1 MHVLAL
7 SGSLRTGSHSTELLR
22 RAAAAAPDD
31 VDVVLYKG
39 LKEIPPYDADD
50 DLPGDQ
56 PAAVERFKAALAGAD
71 AVLVATPE
79 YNHSIPGV
87 LKNAL
92 DWASRPILDS
102 PVRNTPVAVLSSSTG
117 MFGGVWA
124 AAETRKVLGAL
135 GARVLEETVT
145 VPRAHERLAE
155 GPDDVLAEGLRA
167 VLGALAHEVSL
178 SAEPLLERAV

>member
-1 MHVLAL
+1 MKVLAV
-7 SGSLRTGSHSTELLR
+7 SGSLRRGSHNTELL
-22 RAAAAAPDD
+22 RAAAAAAPHG
-31 VDVVLYKG
+31 VEVSLYQG
-39 LKEIPPYDADD
+39 LKEIPAYCADD
-50 DLPGDQ
+50 DGGPGAQ
-56 PAAVERFKAALAGAD
+56 PEPVERLREAFEEAD

-92 DWASRPILDS
+92 DWVSRPLAVS
-102 PVRNTPVAVLSSSTG
+102 PLRNKPAAVMSSSTG

-145 VPRAHERLAE
+145 VPRAALRLAE
-155 GPDDVLAEGLRA
+155 GVDEELQEELRVVLEALAESVRERETATA
-167 VLGALAHEVSL
+167 VAA
-178 SAEPLLERAV
+178 